1 MLAKLRKHGL
11 KRAVAYLLYF
21 GVAFHLPYETRWA
34 GVGKLSGHIRRS
46 LCRILFKK
54 TGREFSVGKHVDF
67 DFLGHLITLGERAN
81 IGNHAW
87 IRGGG
92 QVILGNDIMMGEFTL
107 IYTQDHKI
115 HGQEYDGY
123 IIGDVIIGNNVWIGG
138 RVTILKGVTI
148 GDNAV
153 VGAGAVVTKNVPM
166 NAVVAGNPARIIRMR
181 LDTEQPIT
189 KPPQSSGQSR

>member
-1 MLAKLRKHGL
+1 MLGKLRKHGL
-11 KRAVAYLLYF
+11 RRTLAYFLYYGVAY
-21 GVAFHLPYETRWA
+21 HLPYETRWA
-34 GVGKLSGHIRRS
+34 GIGKFSGHVRRI
-46 LCRILFKK
+46 LCRVLFMK

-67 DFLGHLITLGERAN
+67 DFLAHHISLGERAN

-92 QVILGNDIMMGEFTL
+92 QVICGSDIMMGEFVL

-123 IIGDVIIGNNVWIGG
+123 TVGDVVIGNNVWIGG

-148 GDNAV
+148 GNNAV
-153 VGAGAVVTKNVPM
+153 VGAGSVVTRDVPA
-166 NAVVAGNPARIIRMR
+166 NAIVAGNPARILRMR
-181 LDTEQPIT
+181 LDTEQPIV